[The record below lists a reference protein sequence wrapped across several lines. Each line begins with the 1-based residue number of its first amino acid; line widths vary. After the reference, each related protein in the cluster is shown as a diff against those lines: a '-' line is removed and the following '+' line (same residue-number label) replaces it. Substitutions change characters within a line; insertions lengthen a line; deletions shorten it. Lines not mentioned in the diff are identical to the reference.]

1 MTQQI
6 SNGFSCYLGW
16 VALKVKIGLFGKRMR
31 KEKRK
36 KKFFHFGFPF
46 EKFKT
51 ENKVEVAQ
59 KIAWCH
65 VSKRRTKILIWK
77 CQAVQRQNL
86 ATGMRHCIF
95 KCLLSKKLRITLKNQ
110 SLEFKLLHSNLTL
123 LVKLLFLI
131 EIVMS
136 SISTFDYTTA
146 DISKCPQSR
155 EHCWL
160 IKKIGS
166 N

>member
-95 KCLLSKKLRITLKNQ
+95 ECLISKKKLRITHNNSKP
-110 SLEFKLLHSNLTL
+110 
-123 LVKLLFLI
+123 
-131 EIVMS
+131 
-136 SISTFDYTTA
+136 
-146 DISKCPQSR
+146 DISSSVLR
-155 EHCWL
+155 SAH
-160 IKKIGS
+160 KICERS
-166 N
+166 YFHSLQI

>member
-86 ATGMRHCIF
+86 ATGMRHSIF
-95 KCLLSKKLRITLKNQ
+95 ECLISKKTQNNPQKIKALNLNFYIILRGK
-110 SLEFKLLHSNLTL
+110 
-123 LVKLLFLI
+123 
-131 EIVMS
+131 
-136 SISTFDYTTA
+136 ISF
-146 DISKCPQSR
+146 PQLSMQ
-155 EHCWL
+155 
-160 IKKIGS
+160 GY
-166 N
+166 